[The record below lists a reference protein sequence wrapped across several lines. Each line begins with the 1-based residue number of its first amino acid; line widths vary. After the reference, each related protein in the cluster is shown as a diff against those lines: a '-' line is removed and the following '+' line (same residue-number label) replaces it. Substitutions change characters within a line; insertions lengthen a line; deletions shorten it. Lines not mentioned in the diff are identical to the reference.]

1 MISLQQFINLPQ
13 LSVAISADDQ
23 CLGPVYTEYRV
34 NTSYRDLPNHLRQA
48 FISAEDKRFFSHK
61 GFDFIALLRASWK
74 NLKHLSIVQGGS
86 TITQQLARITI
97 IRSNKRTLQRKIVEL
112 LAAIRLERIASK
124 EDILEAYLNAAYFGN
139 NIFGV
144 RTAAWEYFRKQV
156 FSLDLVESA
165 YLAGIIRAP
174 NRYLRHSD
182 LLNKRKN
189 RVLELM
195 HQNGFI
201 SRETLLEQ
209 QILIRKIPY
218 LQNPRSPASNP
229 KSAIY
234 YVNYVRKYLLENH
247 GDFFPAKQMIVKT
260 AFDRNCQEAIDLA
273 AKGITSNR
281 TPQRI
286 CSLIIE
292 KCNGMVKAVTS
303 GIDPL
308 FQQFN
313 IAVDGY
319 LQPGSTIK
327 PFILTEALRQG
338 FSLESKFES
347 KKMCINL
354 PGAKTWEIKNFNDIY
369 RGTISLSEALIS
381 SDNTVFAQL
390 VLRLDLDKL
399 KAFLKA
405 VGIDVGI
412 PTPALATGAT
422 SKGTSPLQIAAA
434 YTIFSNRGHYL
445 QPTPIIELRAV
456 TGEKLFESKVIPRR
470 VIEDS
475 IASEIDDVLKKVVT
489 HGTGVFQNLNHPN
502 LRAKTG
508 TTNTESW
515 YVSYDD
521 KYHLLTW
528 VGDDLDDKGKMVEH
542 GHSLDSNLVL
552 GEEGNVRKEQEK
564 ALTAKQLAERIWK
577 HLTKKNKL
585 ADFFGIAEGIES
597 FNSKQV
603 SELEGYF
610 MPWGKYGQV
619 RN

>member
-1 MISLQQFINLPQ
+1 MISFQQLINLPQ
-13 LSVAISADDQ
+13 LSLAISADDQ

-34 NTSYRDLPNHLRQA
+34 NTSNRELPNHLKQA

-61 GFDFIALLRASWK
+61 GFDPIALLRASWR

-86 TITQQLARITI
+86 TITQQLARIAI
-97 IRSNKRTLQRKIVEL
+97 IRSNKRTIQRKIAEL
-112 LAAIRLERIASK
+112 LAAIRLERIGSK

-144 RTAAWEYFRKQV
+144 RTAAWEYFRKYV
-156 FSLDLVESA
+156 SALDLEESA

-209 QILIRKIPY
+209 RILSSKTPY
-218 LQNPRSPASNP
+218 FQNPRSLARNP
-229 KSAIY
+229 KVAIY

-247 GDFFPAKQMIVKT
+247 GDLFPARQMIGKT
-260 AFDRNCQEAIDLA
+260 AYDKNCQEAIDLS
-273 AKGITSNR
+273 AKGMTSNC
-281 TPQRI
+281 TPKRM
-286 CSLIIE
+286 CSVIIE
-292 KCNGMVKAVTS
+292 KSNGMVKAVTS
-303 GIDPL
+303 GTDPL
-308 FQQFN
+308 LQQFN
-313 IAVDGY
+313 IAIDGY

-347 KKMCINL
+347 KKICIDL
-354 PGAKTWEIKNFNDIY
+354 PGPKTWEIKNFNDIY

-381 SDNTVFAQL
+381 SDNTVFTQL
-390 VLRLDLDKL
+390 ILRLNLNKL

-422 SKGTSPLQIAAA
+422 SRGTSPLQIACA
-434 YTIFSNRGHYL
+434 YTVFSNGGYYL
-445 QPTPIIELRAV
+445 QPTPIIELLAV
-456 TGEKLFESKVIPRR
+456 SGEKLFESKVIPRR

-475 IASEIDDVLKKVVT
+475 IASEIDDVLRKVVT
-489 HGTGVFQNLNHPN
+489 HGTGVFQMLNHPN

-528 VGDDLDDKGKMVEH
+528 VGDDLDDKCKMVEH
-542 GHSLDSNLVL
+542 AHSLDSNLVL
-552 GEEGNVRKEQEK
+552 EEEGNVRKEQEK

-577 HLTKKNKL
+577 YLIRKNNL

-597 FNSKQV
+597 FNSKKV
-603 SELEGYF
+603 TELEGYF

>member
-13 LSVAISADDQ
+13 LSLAISADDQ
-23 CLGPVYTEYRV
+23 CLAPVYTEYRV
-34 NTSYRDLPNHLRQA
+34 NTSYRELPNHLKQA

-61 GFDFIALLRASWK
+61 GFDPIALLRASWR
-74 NLKHLSIVQGGS
+74 NLKHFSIVQGGS

-97 IRSNKRTLQRKIVEL
+97 IRSNKRTLQRKIPEL
-112 LAAIRLERIASK
+112 LVAIRLERIASK
-124 EDILEAYLNAAYFGN
+124 EAILEAYLNAAYFGN

-144 RTAAWEYFRKQV
+144 RTAAWEYFRKQT
-156 FSLDLVESA
+156 SALDLEESA

-174 NRYLRHSD
+174 NRYLRYSN

-201 SRETLLEQ
+201 SRETLLKQ
-209 QILIRKIPY
+209 KILFRKTPHF
-218 LQNPRSPASNP
+218 QNPHSPTSNP
-229 KSAIY
+229 KTAIY

-260 AFDRNCQEAIDLA
+260 AFDRNCQEAIDLS
-273 AKGITSNR
+273 AKAIASNR

-292 KCNGMVKAVTS
+292 KSNGMVRAVTS

-347 KKMCINL
+347 KKLCIDL
-354 PGAKTWEIKNFNDIY
+354 PGAKTWEVKNFNNIY
-369 RGTISLSEALIS
+369 RGTISLSEALIA

-399 KAFLKA
+399 KAFLKT

-412 PTPALATGAT
+412 PTLSLATGAT

-445 QPTPIIELRAV
+445 QPTPIIELRTP
-456 TGEKLFESKVIPRR
+456 TGKKLFESELIPRR

-475 IASEIDDVLKKVVT
+475 IASEIDDVLKRVVT
-489 HGTGVFQNLNHPN
+489 HGTGVFQKLSIPN

-508 TTNTESW
+508 TTNNDSW

-528 VGDDLDDKGKMVEH
+528 VGNDLDDKCKMVEH
-542 GHSLDSNLVL
+542 GHTLDSNLVL
-552 GEEGNVRKEQEK
+552 EEEENLRREQEK

-577 HLTKKNKL
+577 YLITKNRLT
-585 ADFFGIAEGIES
+585 DFFGVAKGIES
-597 FNSKQV
+597 LTSKQV
-603 SELEGYF
+603 TELEGYF
-610 MPWGKYGQV
+610 MPWGTYGQV

>member
-1 MISLQQFINLPQ
+1 MISLQQIINLPQ

-23 CLGPVYTEYRV
+23 CLGPVYTEYRI
-34 NTSYRDLPNHLRQA
+34 NASYRELPNHLIQA
-48 FISAEDKRFFSHK
+48 FTSAEDKRFFSHK
-61 GFDFIALLRASWK
+61 GFDPIALLRASWK
-74 NLKHLSIVQGGS
+74 NLKRFSIVQGGS
-86 TITQQLARITI
+86 TITQQLARIAI
-97 IRSNKRTLQRKIVEL
+97 IRSNRRTLQRKIAEL

-156 FSLDLVESA
+156 SALNLEESA
-165 YLAGIIRAP
+165 YLAGIIRGP
-174 NRYLRHSD
+174 NRYLRNND

-189 RVLELM
+189 KVLELM

-201 SRETLLEQ
+201 SKEALLEQ
-209 QILIRKIPY
+209 KIVCGKAVY
-218 LQNPRSPASNP
+218 FQKPRSLASIP
-229 KSAIY
+229 KTAIY
-234 YVNYVRKYLLENH
+234 YLSYVRKYLAENH
-247 GDFFPAKQMIVKT
+247 ADLFPTKQMIVKT
-260 AFDRNCQEAIDLA
+260 AFDRNCQDAIDLA
-273 AKGITSNR
+273 VNGITSNR
-281 TPQRI
+281 TLQTI
-286 CSLIIE
+286 CCLIID
-292 KCNGMVKAVTS
+292 KSNGMVKAMTS
-303 GIDPL
+303 GIDPT

-313 IAVDGY
+313 IAVSGY

-347 KKMCINL
+347 KKISIDL
-354 PGAKTWEIKNFNDIY
+354 PDSKTWEVKNFNDIY
-369 RGTISLSEALIS
+369 RGTIPLSEALIS

-390 VLRLDLDKL
+390 ILRLDLNRL

-422 SKGTSPLQIAAA
+422 NIGTSPLQIAAA

-445 QPTPIIELRAV
+445 QPTPIIELRTV
-456 TGEKLFESKVIPRR
+456 TDEKLVESKVIPRR

-475 IASEIDDVLKKVVT
+475 IACEIDDVLKRVVT
-489 HGTGVFQNLNHPN
+489 HGTGIFQNLSLPN

-508 TTNTESW
+508 TTNTDSW

-528 VGDDLDDKGKMVEH
+528 IGNDLDDKWQMAKH
-542 GHSLDSNLVL
+542 DCTLYSKSLPK
-552 GEEGNVRKEQEK
+552 ERGNVRNEQEK

-577 HLTKKNKL
+577 YLIRKNNL
-585 ADFFGIAEGIES
+585 ADFSGIAEGIES
-597 FNSKQV
+597 FNSKKV
-603 SELEGYF
+603 TELEGYF

>member
-13 LSVAISADDQ
+13 LSLAISADDQ

-34 NTSYRDLPNHLRQA
+34 NTSYRELPNHLRQA

-61 GFDFIALLRASWK
+61 GFDPIALLRASWK

-97 IRSNKRTLQRKIVEL
+97 IRSNKRTLQRKIAEL

-144 RTAAWEYFRKQV
+144 RTAAWEYFRKQI
-156 FSLDLVESA
+156 SALDLEESA

-209 QILIRKIPY
+209 KILFRKTPHF
-218 LQNPRSPASNP
+218 QNPHSPTSNP

-260 AFDRNCQEAIDLA
+260 AFDRNCQEAIDLS

-292 KCNGMVKAVTS
+292 KSNGMVKAVTS

-347 KKMCINL
+347 KKICIDL

-369 RGTISLSEALIS
+369 RGTISLSEALIA

-445 QPTPIIELRAV
+445 QPTPIIELRTA
-456 TGEKLFESKVIPRR
+456 TGEKLFESQLIPRR

-475 IASEIDDVLKKVVT
+475 IASEIDDVLKRVVT
-489 HGTGVFQNLNHPN
+489 HGTGVFQKLSLPN

-508 TTNTESW
+508 TTNNDSW

-528 VGDDLDDKGKMVEH
+528 VGNDLDDKCKMVEH
-542 GHSLDSNLVL
+542 GHTLDSNLVL
-552 GEEGNVRKEQEK
+552 EEEENLRREQEK

-577 HLTKKNKL
+577 YLITKNRLT
-585 ADFFGIAEGIES
+585 DFFGVAKGIES
-597 FNSKQV
+597 LTSKQV
-603 SELEGYF
+603 TELEGYF
-610 MPWGKYGQV
+610 MPWGTYGQV